1 MKKGNLTV
9 RKMVIL
15 AMLSAI
21 LLVMQVT
28 GIGMIPL
35 PGFKL
40 TIMHIP
46 VILGAILLGPG
57 EGAFLG
63 VVFGLCSVWANTTTP
78 NATSMFFSP
87 FMTASGWAG
96 ALKALWVSV
105 GTRTLMGLT
114 AGLIWKLLKKLNL
127 NDFAALPITAV
138 LGTLMN
144 TVLVLGSICLL
155 FPQDYAYMNATT
167 VKGLFKLVAVTVATN
182 GIAEMLLAAILVT
195 AIGKAL
201 LKYLEKKQGR

>member
-1 MKKGNLTV
+1 MKKNILTI

-15 AMLSAI
+15 AMLSAV
-21 LLVMQVT
+21 LLMMQVT

-63 VVFGLCSVWANTTTP
+63 LVFGLCSVWANTTTP
-78 NATSMFFSP
+78 SATSMFFSP
-87 FMTASGWAG
+87 FMTVSGWVG
-96 ALKALWVSV
+96 AVKALWVSV
-105 GTRTLMGLT
+105 GARTAMGLV
-114 AGLIWKLLKKLNL
+114 AGFAWKLLKKLKL
-127 NDFAALPITAV
+127 NDFAALPITAIV
-138 LGTLMN
+138 GTLLN

-155 FPQDYAYMNATT
+155 FPQDYAYMNSTT
-167 VKGLFKLVAVTVATN
+167 VSGLFMLVAMTVATN
-182 GIAEMLLAAILVT
+182 GLFEMILAAVLVT

>member
-63 VVFGLCSVWANTTTP
+63 LVFGLCSVWANTTTP
-78 NATSMFFSP
+78 GATSMFFSP
-87 FMTASGWAG
+87 FMSVSGWAG
-96 ALKALWVSV
+96 VLKALWVSV
-105 GTRTLMGLT
+105 GTRTLMGLC
-114 AGLIWKLLKKLNL
+114 AGLIWRLLKKLNL
-127 NDFAALPITAV
+127 NDFAALPITAI

-167 VKGLFKLVAVTVATN
+167 VKGLFKLVAITVATN